1 MSGWTNSQRDGKFD
15 SISHAGG
22 KIRGAILTGAGRK
35 TLHPRTLLSL
45 CLSPQAA
52 VVGLGSPMYFAL
64 NFAIVCLLSGGI
76 CCDSAIKRCYKMF
89 WRSLGA
95 YMEALHRLSL
105 NLMALSHKTHRSISM
120 R

>member
-1 MSGWTNSQRDGKFD
+1 MRDAYVVQVARTSGLRLDRATVSLHMAWISSGGGGKCGLMSGWTNSQRDGKFD

-45 CLSPQAA
+45 CLSPRAA

-64 NFAIVCLLSGGI
+64 NLAIVCLHI
-76 CCDSAIKRCYKMF
+76 
-89 WRSLGA
+89 
-95 YMEALHRLSL
+95 
-105 NLMALSHKTHRSISM
+105 
-120 R
+120 